1 MTHFFFLL
9 ISLPLFIFLALFYL
23 LVNKKY
29 ETENIHSYHCK
40 SLYIDPFLKGS
51 TLNILLKEE
60 SSYRFLYC

>member
-1 MTHFFFLL
+1 MTHFF
-9 ISLPLFIFLALFYL
+9 LPSNLFTFICFSCL
-23 LVNKKY
+23 LVNQKY
-29 ETENIHSYHCK
+29 EIENVYSYHCK